1 MILLADSMIDPGAL
15 LTGFCEHRTEAGA
28 VVSFTGLTRGLTD
41 GAAVTRLTL
50 DAYPGFTEAVMAEIE
65 AEARALFPVQDL
77 LAVHRW
83 GSLSVGAPIVFV
95 AAGAAPRPAAFGAG
109 GYQLAKFKHRG
120 PP

>member
-65 AEARALFPVQDL
+65 AAPRALFTVHDIP
-77 LAVHRW
+77 AVHRW
-83 GSLSVGAPIVFV
+83 GSFRVCEPYSLGA
-95 AAGAAPRPAAFGAG
+95 AAGA
-109 GYQLAKFKHRG
+109 HRRRG
-120 PP
+120 

>member
-65 AEARALFPVQDL
+65 AEARALSPVQDIP
-77 LAVHRW
+77 AVHRW
-83 GSLSVGAPIVFV
+83 GSPSVGAPIVFV
-95 AAGAAPRPAAFGAG
+95 AAAPAHRRAAFEIGRASC
-109 GYQLAKFKHRG
+109 RG
-120 PP
+120 RACPYL